1 MGTLL
6 VRWKRLTRHLRD
18 ASFDPYMARVLL
30 GYLLRCGDAIGTY
43 GDFAPLPF
51 PLDGAVGGAYPPAF
65 LADAAQLAV
74 REETEAIIEALCAL
88 VACPGVVTRLLGLL
102 GAQIGAQSAQSVL
115 PIGAIRAAAAHYFD
129 SDPPLA
135 ERFRRSREHLPSW
148 GKPCSNAVAELFPS
162 YGTGATT
169 GGHHYLQVILW
180 FLHAQGRREVQR
192 VAPAALTDVGFALTA
207 LCAAGHDP
215 TQRTL
220 EWPADATTQD
230 RAFAR
235 QQCVL
240 GMGPHVLWDPR
251 LFPKEE
257 EVGEAAEAEAV
268 GEAEATRVALFGA
281 VKFAIQ
287 EDTRRDAATAKW
299 STMYPK
305 APGFNA
311 HADGKW
317 PFFAIKKADLEPI
330 LQSMPAIVKQLA
342 QLATR
347 TRCLNKRF
355 LATSAFHAF
364 LVWWG
369 LHVPTS
375 EAFGSASSS
384 RTAGRSWTR
393 ACRWRSARRGRCTCW
408 RSCTAS
414 LSSGPRRCPT
424 APTRPDCARRGLGR
438 CGRTCSAGSRASARS
453 GGGSAA
459 TREGTGPRRHR
470 GGTAK
475 GAWRFGTGCRWPTT
489 RSESATWCA
498 VREA

>member
-1 MGTLL
+1 
-6 VRWKRLTRHLRD
+6 
-18 ASFDPYMARVLL
+18 
-30 GYLLRCGDAIGTY
+30 
-43 GDFAPLPF
+43 
-51 PLDGAVGGAYPPAF
+51 
-65 LADAAQLAV
+65 
-74 REETEAIIEALCAL
+74 
-88 VACPGVVTRLLGLL
+88 
-102 GAQIGAQSAQSVL
+102 
-115 PIGAIRAAAAHYFD
+115 
-129 SDPPLA
+129 
-135 ERFRRSREHLPSW
+135 
-148 GKPCSNAVAELFPS
+148 
-162 YGTGATT
+162 
-169 GGHHYLQVILW
+169 
-180 FLHAQGRREVQR
+180 
-192 VAPAALTDVGFALTA
+192 
-207 LCAAGHDP
+207 
-215 TQRTL
+215 
-220 EWPADATTQD
+220 
-230 RAFAR
+230 
-235 QQCVL
+235 
-240 GMGPHVLWDPR
+240 MGPHVLWDPR

-375 EAFGSASSS
+375 EGVRQRLVLAHRRAFMDPGVSVAE
-384 RTAGRSWTR
+384 RTTR
-393 ACRWRSARRGRCTCW
+393 AMHLLAFLHGEFGAQGREGARPLRRG
-408 RSCTAS
+408 
-414 LSSGPRRCPT
+414 PT
-424 APTRPDCARRGLGR
+424 ARGAVWGDAGGPTRPARGPPQGVAAVLPQ
-438 CGRTCSAGSRASARS
+438 RAR
-453 GGGSAA
+453 
-459 TREGTGPRRHR
+459 TGPRRHR